1 MKTTLIRAALLS
13 LAAVLASRPAA
24 AGGGEWTG
32 NLNVLLGAKALDKE
46 YWEPAD
52 EQAEL
57 GIEADLKKKD
67 WPVSIAVDYLEAFG
81 EGEAYLGYTAVT
93 LESETSELNVGLRKI
108 WDGSERTRPF
118 IGGGLSFASAI
129 ARVRAPGLS
138 ASNSDKATGFWLGG
152 GVYWLLG
159 DGFNLGLEAKSSSA
173 KVFDGDGDAGGGHF
187 GILLGWHWGGH
198 TKNRT
203 ETVGKTAPPE
213 QPYPPRAEQPAPRAE
228 APDGQLELEKQRL
241 ELEKQKLQLERE
253 KFEFEKQKS
262 KD

>member
-1 MKTTLIRAALLS
+1 MKINLLKAAALLPLAVL
-13 LAAVLASRPAA
+13 LAARPAA

-52 EQAEL
+52 EQAEFGL
-57 GIEADLKKKD
+57 EADFKKKG
-67 WPVSIAVDYLEAFG
+67 WPVSLAVDYLKAAG
-81 EGEAYLGYTAVT
+81 EGEAYLGFTKVT

-118 IGGGLSFASAI
+118 IGGGLSFAKATAKASG
-129 ARVRAPGLS
+129 PGIYGS
-138 ASNSDKATGFWLGG
+138 ASDSATGFWIGG

-159 DGFNLGLEAKSSSA
+159 EGFNLGFEAKSSSA

-187 GILLGWHWGGH
+187 GMLLGWHWGGPRRARGEPAV
-198 TKNRT
+198 KA
-203 ETVGKTAPPE
+203 APPE
-213 QPYPPRAEQPAPRAE
+213 QPYRQPAPAAE
-228 APDGQLELEKQRL
+228 TPNEQLELEKQKL

-253 KFEFEKQKS
+253 KFEFEKQKRRE
-262 KD
+262 

>member
-1 MKTTLIRAALLS
+1 MKTTLIKAAALLPLAVL
-13 LAAVLASRPAA
+13 LAASPAA
-24 AGGGEWTG
+24 AGGEWTG

-57 GIEADLKKKD
+57 GVEIDLKKKD

-138 ASNSDKATGFWLGG
+138 ASNSDKATGFWIGG

-159 DGFNLGLEAKSSSA
+159 EGFNLGFEAKTSSA
-173 KVFDGDGDAGGGHF
+173 KVFEGDGDAGGGHF
-187 GILLGWHWGGH
+187 GILLGWHWGGPKR
-198 TKNRT
+198 TRT
-203 ETVGKTAPPE
+203 ETGGEAAPPE
-213 QPYPPRAEQPAPRAE
+213 RSYPQSAPAAE
-228 APDGQLELEKQRL
+228 APNEELELEKQKL

-253 KFEFEKQKS
+253 KFEFEKQKR
-262 KD
+262 KE